1 MTTDDVLGLVTALFY
16 LVAVPVGIGAFTR
29 GAVWLAV
36 LAMLALPLLALVGFA
51 GAVVAA
57 LIATARPTRAA

>member
-1 MTTDDVLGLVTALFY
+1 MTTDEVLGLVTMLFY
-16 LVAVPVGIGAFTR
+16 LVAVPIGIGAFTR

-36 LAMLALPLLALVGFA
+36 LAMLALPLLALMVFA
-51 GAVVAA
+51 GAVIAA